1 MFRPNN
7 IVRLPA
13 AGTEPVLWKPTLHQR
28 YVLKDFTTLPQRPGH
43 GLLVPAD
50 ERNKVWLMS
59 TVSKLVRTEPDK
71 ENPEVMVEFGFEA
84 REVFKDQDRT
94 CVLYFKYVF
103 ITKTQVN
110 SWILQ
115 KFRKFELKMTKNMI
129 FLTFRVNKRPTNVS
143 ADDWFVK
150 CYENGMNHRLNRLL
164 NPTFNNKNMEVRYCF
179 LASFR
184 LKLTKNSLFF
194 ADMYIFL
201 SFPGLRQLS
210 RRWKSSRNLTV
221 TDLQT
226 KYCGA
231 SRYVKNTTSKTQ
243 KHVVYSQN
251 LKPLLIHIYF
261 VHRDAKNCGMG
272 PGPWLR
278 TRVRKTSN
286 GHMEGATT
294 TPPKTKAKQPT
305 QNEA

>member
-1 MFRPNN
+1 MLF
-7 IVRLPA
+7 
-13 AGTEPVLWKPTLHQR
+13 W
-28 YVLKDFTTLPQRPGH
+28 
-43 GLLVPAD
+43 
-50 ERNKVWLMS
+50 
-59 TVSKLVRTEPDK
+59 
-71 ENPEVMVEFGFEA
+71 
-84 REVFKDQDRT
+84 
-94 CVLYFKYVF
+94 
-103 ITKTQVN
+103 
-110 SWILQ
+110 
-115 KFRKFELKMTKNMI
+115 
-129 FLTFRVNKRPTNVS
+129 TFRVNKRPTNVG

-150 CYENGMNHRLNRLL
+150 CYENGMDHRLNRLL

-184 LKLTKNSLFF
+184 RKLTKNSLFF

-210 RRWKSSRNLTV
+210 RRWKSSRNLMV

-226 KYCGA
+226 NYCGA
-231 SRYVKNTTSKTQ
+231 SRYVKNTTSQ

-251 LKPLLIHIYF
+251 LKLLLIHIYF

-278 TRVRKTSN
+278 TRERKTLN
-286 GHMEGATT
+286 GHMEGVTT
-294 TPPKTKAKQPT
+294 TPLGTTKAKQST